1 MFVSTNTN
9 GVDVGS
15 KLRAPEPRGGSVGQR
30 VTIRS
35 AVPSVPK
42 TIVDFDDPPVIEL
55 ALALQFG
62 APKIDVFDVS
72 SLFADLLGRAAKRL
86 IRLSAGS
93 EPSPGR

>member
-1 MFVSTNTN
+1 MR
-9 GVDVGS
+9 G
-15 KLRAPEPRGGSVGQR
+15 PEPRGGSVGQR

-42 TIVDFDDPPVIEL
+42 TIVDFDDPPVTEV

-62 APKIDVFDVS
+62 APKIDIFDAS

-86 IRLSAGS
+86 SGLWAGS